1 MKERLGNNMKRLDYS
16 KEINLIKQHGGH
28 LYFGRCSWSLHV
40 YEHKAWPNDPTCA
53 STKTTTLSGY
63 YNINDSHEILDL
75 CLQNNIPVID
85 TRNTSI
91 DQAMLTIKMPLI
103 SSKGKFSVDSQ
114 ETCYVSLETYKKV
127 AEDRQHDF
135 IKFYNI

>member
-1 MKERLGNNMKRLDYS
+1 MKRLDYS
-16 KEINLIKQHGGH
+16 KEIELIKQHGGY

-40 YEHKAWPNDPTCA
+40 CEHKAWPNDQTST

-63 YNINDSHEILDL
+63 YNINDTHEILDL

-85 TRNTSI
+85 TRHTSI
-91 DQAMLTIKMPLI
+91 EQAFETIKMPLI
-103 SSKGKFSVDSQ
+103 STKGKFSVDSQ
-114 ETCYVSLETYKKV
+114 ETGYVSLSTFKKI
-127 AEDRQHDF
+127 AIDRGHNF